1 MMDEQ
6 KKICQYCKKRKN
18 KKCTITDKYVA
29 RKKSCDTDPIQFAK
43 KD

>member
-29 RKKSCDTDPIQFAK
+29 RKKSCDTEPIQFSEK
-43 KD
+43 